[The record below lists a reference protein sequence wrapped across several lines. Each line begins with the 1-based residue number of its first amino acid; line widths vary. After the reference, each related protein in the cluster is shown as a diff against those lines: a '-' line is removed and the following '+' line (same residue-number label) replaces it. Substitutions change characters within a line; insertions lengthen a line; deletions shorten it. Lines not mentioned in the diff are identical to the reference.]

1 MKKALK
7 LLWVCIFFGGIITM
21 TSCKG
26 VKIKHGRDCGCGSF
40 GHIEQTSNER
50 QQ

>member
-1 MKKALK
+1 MKKILN
-7 LLWVCIFFGGIITM
+7 LLLICMFFGGILAM

-40 GHIEQTSNER
+40 GQVEQNLKK